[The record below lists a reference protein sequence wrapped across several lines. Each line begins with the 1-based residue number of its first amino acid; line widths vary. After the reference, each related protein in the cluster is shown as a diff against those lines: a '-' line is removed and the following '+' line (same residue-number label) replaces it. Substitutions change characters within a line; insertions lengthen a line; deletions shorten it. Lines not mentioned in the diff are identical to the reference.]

1 MAYTEPRTLIP
12 FPTKGN
18 DVVLITHVD
27 SDAGYYLARK
37 LLAGGNRVVAV
48 ARYPSSLTRILLG
61 QSASHVVAIAADVDG
76 GAQWDR
82 LLERAQARLGRVT
95 IVVDGQDD
103 GDASVG

>member
-18 DVVLITHVD
+18 DVVLITHAD

-37 LLAGGNRVVAV
+37 LLAAGNRVVAV
-48 ARYPSSLTRILLG
+48 ARYPSPLTHILLG
-61 QSASHVVAIAADVDG
+61 QSASQVVAIAADIDD
-76 GAQWDR
+76 GAQWAR
-82 LLERAQARLGRVT
+82 LLERAQARLGSVT

-103 GDASVG
+103 G